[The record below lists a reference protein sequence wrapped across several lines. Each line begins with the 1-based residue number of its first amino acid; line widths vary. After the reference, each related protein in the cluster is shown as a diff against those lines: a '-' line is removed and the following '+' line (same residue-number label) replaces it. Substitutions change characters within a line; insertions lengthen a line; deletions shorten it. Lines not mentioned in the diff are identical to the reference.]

1 MKLQNKHS
9 WIRFALLALAVSS
22 VGCIATAGQNRAA
35 TSQKA
40 TKVTVPSA
48 GNTAAPITAPTAPS
62 DAVDPSFII
71 GPSDV
76 LNVSVWKEPEISRT
90 VPVRLDGKI
99 TLPLAGDIMASGLTT
114 DQLQLSIRE
123 KLEPYLT
130 DPEVTVIVQEAKSK
144 KVNIFGRVSKP
155 GSYELTKPTT
165 VLDGIA
171 MAGGLGDFA
180 KASKIYVLRTDANG
194 QSQRYKFNYKDVLK
208 GKNSA
213 QNIQLLPHDTIVVP

>member
-1 MKLQNKHS
+1 MKLQNEHS
-9 WIRFALLALAVSS
+9 WIKLAVLALAVSAMAC
-22 VGCIATAGQNRAA
+22 VATAQNHTGSA
-35 TSQKA
+35 QKA
-40 TKVTVPSA
+40 TKAAVPASA
-48 GNTAAPITAPTAPS
+48 NAVTAPTTPA
-62 DAVDPSFII
+62 DAVDPNFII

-76 LNVSVWKEPEISRT
+76 LKVSVWKEPEISGT

-99 TLPLAGDIMASGLTT
+99 TLPLAGDVMASGLTT
-114 DQLQLSIRE
+114 DQLQLSIKE
-123 KLEPYLT
+123 KLESYLT

-180 KASKIYVLRTDANG
+180 KASKIYVLRADANG
-194 QSQRYKFNYKDVLK
+194 QTQRLKFNYKDVLK
-208 GKNSA
+208 GKNPA

>member
-1 MKLQNKHS
+1 MKRHKENS
-9 WIRFALLALAVSS
+9 WIRWMVMAMAVLATLS
-22 VGCIATAGQNRAA
+22 IAAASQNRTGGSA
-35 TSQKA
+35 QKA
-40 TKVTVPSA
+40 TKVAVPA
-48 GNTAAPITAPTAPS
+48 TAPAAPA

-76 LNVSVWKEPEISRT
+76 LNISVWKEPEISRT

-99 TLPLAGDIMASGLTT
+99 TLPLAGDIIASGLTT
-114 DQLQLSIRE
+114 DQLQISIKE
-123 KLEPYLT
+123 KLAPYIT

-144 KVNIFGRVSKP
+144 KVNIFGKVSKP

-171 MAGGLGDFA
+171 MAGGLSDFA

-194 QSQRYKFNYKDVLK
+194 QTERLKFNYKDVLK
-208 GKNSA
+208 GKHPE
-213 QNIQLLPHDTIVVP
+213 QNVQLLPHDTIVVP

>member
-1 MKLQNKHS
+1 MKLQNEHS
-9 WIRFALLALAVSS
+9 WIKLAVLAVAVSAMAC
-22 VGCIATAGQNRAA
+22 VAIAQNRTGSA
-35 TSQKA
+35 QKA
-40 TKVTVPSA
+40 AKAAVPASA
-48 GNTAAPITAPTAPS
+48 SAVTAPKTPA
-62 DAVDPSFII
+62 DAVDANFII

-114 DQLQLSIRE
+114 DQLQLAIKE

-130 DPEVTVIVQEAKSK
+130 EPEVTVIVQEAKSK

-180 KASKIYVLRTDANG
+180 KASKIYVLRTEANG
-194 QSQRYKFNYKDVLK
+194 QTQRYKFNYKDVLK
-208 GKNSA
+208 GKNPA

>member
-1 MKLQNKHS
+1 MKLQNRQS
-9 WIRFALLALAVSS
+9 WIRFALLALAVSAMA
-22 VGCIATAGQNRAA
+22 CIATAAQNRAA
-35 TSQKA
+35 SAQKA
-40 TKVTVPSA
+40 TKVMVPAA
-48 GNTAAPITAPTAPS
+48 GNTAAPMTAPASPS

-76 LNVSVWKEPEISRT
+76 LNVSVWKEPDISRT

-114 DQLQLSIRE
+114 DQLQLSIKE
-123 KLEPYLT
+123 KLEPFLN

-194 QSQRYKFNYKDVLK
+194 QTQRLKFNYKDVLK
-208 GKNSA
+208 GKNPA

>member
-1 MKLQNKHS
+1 M
-9 WIRFALLALAVSS
+9 
-22 VGCIATAGQNRAA
+22 
-35 TSQKA
+35 
-40 TKVTVPSA
+40 
-48 GNTAAPITAPTAPS
+48 TAPASPS

-76 LNVSVWKEPEISRT
+76 LNVSVWKEPDISRT

-114 DQLQLSIRE
+114 DQLQLSIKE
-123 KLEPYLT
+123 KLEPFLN

-194 QSQRYKFNYKDVLK
+194 QTQRLKFNYKDVLK
-208 GKNSA
+208 GKNPA

>member
-1 MKLQNKHS
+1 MKSQIERK
-9 WIRFALLALAVSS
+9 WITLAALFGALLAALGSAQAQSK
-22 VGCIATAGQNRAA
+22 AGVNL
-35 TSQKA
+35 QKA
-40 TKVTVPSA
+40 TTATVPTPSA
-48 GNTAAPITAPTAPS
+48 AAAAPAN
-62 DAVDPSFII
+62 AVDPNFLI

-76 LNVSVWKEPEISRT
+76 LSVSVWKEPEISRT

-99 TLPLAGDIMASGLTT
+99 TLPLAGDVMASGLTT
-114 DQLQLSIRE
+114 DQLQLAIKA
-123 KLEPYLT
+123 KLAPYLT

-180 KASKIYVLRTDANG
+180 KASKIYVLRSDANG
-194 QSQRYKFNYKDVLK
+194 HTQRIKFNYKQVVK
-208 GKNSA
+208 GKDSA
-213 QNIQLLPHDTIVVP
+213 QNIELQAHDTIVVP

>member
-1 MKLQNKHS
+1 MKRQNESS
-9 WIRFALLALAVSS
+9 WIRFAALTLAILASAS
-22 VGCIATAGQNRAA
+22 IASAGQNATAA
-35 TSQKA
+35 SVQKA
-40 TKVTVPSA
+40 TKVAVPA
-48 GNTAAPITAPTAPS
+48 PGKTAATAPEAPA
-62 DAVDPSFII
+62 DPVDPNFII

-76 LNVSVWKEPEISRT
+76 LKVSVWKEPEISGT

-123 KLEPYLT
+123 KLEPYLNE
-130 DPEVTVIVQEAKSK
+130 PEVTVIVQEAKSK

-171 MAGGLGDFA
+171 MAGGLADFA
-180 KASKIYVLRTDANG
+180 KASKIYVLRATPDG
-194 QSQRYKFNYKDVLK
+194 KTERLKFNYKDVLK
-208 GKNSA
+208 GKNPG
-213 QNIQLLPHDTIVVP
+213 QNIQLMPHDTIVVP

>member
-1 MKLQNKHS
+1 MKRHKENS
-9 WIRFALLALAVSS
+9 WVRWMVMAMAVLATLSMAAAS
-22 VGCIATAGQNRAA
+22 QNRAGGSA
-35 TSQKA
+35 QKA
-40 TKVTVPSA
+40 TKVAVPA
-48 GNTAAPITAPTAPS
+48 TAPTAPA

-76 LNVSVWKEPEISRT
+76 LNISVWKEPEISRT

-114 DQLQLSIRE
+114 DQLQVSIKE
-123 KLEPYLT
+123 KLAPYIT

-144 KVNIFGRVSKP
+144 KVNIFGKVSKP

-171 MAGGLGDFA
+171 MAGGLSDFA
-180 KASKIYVLRTDANG
+180 KASKIYVLRTDTNG
-194 QSQRYKFNYKDVLK
+194 QTERLKFNYKDVLK
-208 GKNSA
+208 GKHPE
-213 QNIQLLPHDTIVVP
+213 QNVQLLPHDTIVVP